1 MRQQLGDFI
10 LLVPLLFLPVRNAD
24 LGSTMTADLAPP
36 DTSNGSL
43 RRLVIFLVRR
53 VRTVTRLFAPRTA
66 SEMHVIAAAAKA
78 EAKTTRRPARRRR
91 ASRATTLR
99 TLPASPRVRP
109 QTT

>member
-10 LLVPLLFLPVRNAD
+10 LLVPLLFLPVQSSD
-24 LGSTMTADLAPP
+24 LVSTAPELAPR

-43 RRLVIFLVRR
+43 RRLIAFLVRR
-53 VRTVTRLFAPRTA
+53 VRAVSRLFVPRTA

-78 EAKTTRRPARRRR
+78 EAKTSRRPGRRRR
-91 ASRATTLR
+91 AGRTARVRA
-99 TLPASPRVRP
+99 LPASPRARP